1 MVTSRFLRGDNS
13 SRMGRRMSPER
24 TALEKKFMDKIR
36 LGCVPGLAGV
46 LSSGAN
52 VAVFIEVDG
61 KGNPI
66 PGGEPW

>member
-1 MVTSRFLRGDNS
+1 
-13 SRMGRRMSPER
+13 MSPER
-24 TALEKKFMDKIR
+24 TALEKQFIDKIR
-36 LGCVPGLAGV
+36 LGCVPGLAGA